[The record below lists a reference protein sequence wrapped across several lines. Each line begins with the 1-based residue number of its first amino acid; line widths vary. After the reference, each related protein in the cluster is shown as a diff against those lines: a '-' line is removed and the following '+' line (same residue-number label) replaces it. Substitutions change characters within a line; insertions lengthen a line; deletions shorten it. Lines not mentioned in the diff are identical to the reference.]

1 MISKSVLTIK
11 FGLAKIKYR
20 QAEANM
26 YYPVCMIIDLQL
38 SITAI
43 LIHNATLLSCHF
55 RKIATVSHF
64 RLVL

>member
-26 YYPVCMIIDLQL
+26 YYPVCMIIEENRLC
-38 SITAI
+38 IIVMFA
-43 LIHNATLLSCHF
+43 HF
-55 RKIATVSHF
+55 KVYIYTQ
-64 RLVL
+64 